1 MILSAAELRQLTGCR
16 EPVEQ
21 IRMLRARG
29 VYPYVDSRGNPQVT
43 WAVINDSMRSG
54 APTMN
59 LEAINGA
66 ATA

>member
-1 MILSAAELRQLTGCR
+1 MILTAAELRKLTGYR
-16 EPVEQ
+16 EPAEQ
-21 IRMLRARG
+21 IRVLRARG